1 MRRMKKPAL
10 LLSLLALGALG
21 LVACGGG
28 DDDQTTAASE
38 TETSID
44 SAAVGALKTE
54 HQIARARRLALASN
68 TAYNKSCGFW
78 GRSRVYRFVV
88 VEGDASCR
96 AARGVMRGLGNFGRP
111 PGSWRCIGDDSEWT
125 CVNEAGQMIMAWVTC
140 RNRSPCPGWIKRS
153 VAQRRAATAPPDT
166 TPEAKLSREQ
176 VQELKREA
184 NTWASLFAD
193 RACNRY
199 MGQPMCQR
207 LDSVSAAF
215 QKSFADAT
223 VEDIKRIVL
232 VDYWGDRPLYEAAVK
247 FSNGEVV
254 VFVDVP
260 PGGCPGGPCKWGIAD
275 LDRNSRFL
283 AAAAPRE

>member
-1 MRRMKKPAL
+1 
-10 LLSLLALGALG
+10 
-21 LVACGGG
+21 
-28 DDDQTTAASE
+28 
-38 TETSID
+38 
-44 SAAVGALKTE
+44 
-54 HQIARARRLALASN
+54 
-68 TAYNKSCGFW
+68 
-78 GRSRVYRFVV
+78 
-88 VEGDASCR
+88 
-96 AARGVMRGLGNFGRP
+96 
-111 PGSWRCIGDDSEWT
+111 
-125 CVNEAGQMIMAWVTC
+125 
-140 RNRSPCPGWIKRS
+140 
-153 VAQRRAATAPPDT
+153 VAQRRHGQEDSATEATARPD

-199 MGQPMCQR
+199 MGQTICERLTPM
-207 LDSVSAAF
+207 SPAF

-232 VDYWGDRPLYEAAVK
+232 VDYWTERPLYEAAVK

-275 LDRNSRFL
+275 LDRQNRHFL
-283 AAAAPRE
+283 AAAAPRG